1 MYYGR
6 LQEDMMSR
14 SSIEQD
20 AGNSGALPAVSWKK
34 SAIICKP
41 TIATSEGVCV
51 YNICFTPIYRPLSP
65 CTEACHCHLG
75 PAQTALLCS
84 GSSSVQQGN
93 FPETWTRR

>member
-51 YNICFTPIYRPLSP
+51 YNICFTPIYRPLLTLHRGMSLSSR
-65 CTEACHCHLG
+65 ASSD
-75 PAQTALLCS
+75 CS
-84 GSSSVQQGN
+84 IVLRQQLSSTGR
-93 FPETWTRR
+93 FPRDMD